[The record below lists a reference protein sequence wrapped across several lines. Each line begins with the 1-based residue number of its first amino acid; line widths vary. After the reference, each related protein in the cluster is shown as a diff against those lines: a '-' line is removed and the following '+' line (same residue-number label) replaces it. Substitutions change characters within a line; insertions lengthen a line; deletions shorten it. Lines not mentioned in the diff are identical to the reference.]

1 MQGSKVSSFLLD
13 SFVEKMADT
22 FIKGEVS
29 IGDWSSAKGAQI
41 DVCCRTLPI
50 MLCAY

>member
-22 FIKGEVS
+22 FIKGEIS

-41 DVCCRTLPI
+41 DVCCRPFP
-50 MLCAY
+50 